1 MALRPIGGARRNA
14 AIRTET
20 ADDRTERQQVRQFR
34 DALQVILDGWDAAS
48 NAQRFAGTKETIRT
62 LRRVL
67 RLV

>member
-14 AIRTET
+14 AIQTET
-20 ADDRTERQQVRQFR
+20 ADDRTERQQLRQFR
-34 DALQVILDGWDAAS
+34 ADLQVILDGWDAAS